1 MSEKPKMELIGH
13 DGNIFSIMGRASRLL
28 KQAGMREE
36 ANEMFIR
43 VTSSG
48 SYDEALHI
56 ISEYVETELSPV
68 ADNKKSTRKKEAYE
82 R

>member
-36 ANEMFIR
+36 ANEMFNR

-56 ISEYVETELSPV
+56 ISEYVETELSHV
-68 ADNKKSTRKKEAYE
+68 ADIKKSTRKKETYE

>member
-1 MSEKPKMELIGH
+1 MPEKPKMELIGH

-36 ANEMFIR
+36 ANEMWNR

-56 ISEYVETELSPV
+56 ISEYVETELSP
-68 ADNKKSTRKKEAYE
+68 AMENRKSMRGQNDYE

>member
-1 MSEKPKMELIGH
+1 MSEKLKMELIGH
-13 DGNIFSIMGRASRLL
+13 DGNIFAIMGIVSRLL

-36 ANEMFIR
+36 ADEMFTR

-68 ADNKKSTRKKEAYE
+68 AKDKKQGRGKNDLE

>member
-36 ANEMFIR
+36 ANEMFNR
-43 VTSSG
+43 VTGSG
-48 SYDEALHI
+48 SYDEALRI
-56 ISEYVETELSPV
+56 VSEYVETELSPITE
-68 ADNKKSTRKKEAYE
+68 NRKQTRGQHNYE